1 MFIMAEPSSSNYIDF
16 ETLLEWSSNVVV
28 IDLPYSFES
37 KDMSTYYNVLSAT
50 APIWVDHP
58 NFFSVG
64 QSIPSTIFYSRVV
77 GNQQFGGSLSL
88 DARSITNV
96 VVGGVAIGVTAVHR
110 GNIHFMGYINR

>member
-1 MFIMAEPSSSNYIDF
+1 MKRLLKLVLSMALVLMMSTSMFIMAEPSSSNYIDF

-58 NFFSVG
+58 NFF
-64 QSIPSTIFYSRVV
+64 Q
-77 GNQQFGGSLSL
+77 
-88 DARSITNV
+88 
-96 VVGGVAIGVTAVHR
+96 
-110 GNIHFMGYINR
+110 